1 MYVKDVVSSQ
11 VKRVTWQNDVMIV
24 TFTNGSVY
32 AYEDVP
38 YSVYKELTEAESV
51 GHYLNES
58 VKYNYSYHKLT
69 D

>member
-1 MYVKDVVSSQ
+1 MYVVDVKSSQ
-11 VKRVTWQNDVMIV
+11 VKRVAWQNDVMVV

-32 AYEDVP
+32 VYEDVP
-38 YSVYKELTEAESV
+38 YSVYKELTEADSV

-58 VKYNYSYHKLT
+58 VKYNYTYHRLT